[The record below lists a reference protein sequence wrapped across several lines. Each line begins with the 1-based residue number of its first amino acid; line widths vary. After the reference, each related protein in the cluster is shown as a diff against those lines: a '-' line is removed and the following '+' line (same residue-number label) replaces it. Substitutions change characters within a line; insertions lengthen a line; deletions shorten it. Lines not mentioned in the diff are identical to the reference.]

1 MKITKGAVPITGI
14 AELDID
20 LVVEKWNHLWALIE
34 NRRANEW
41 QLIKYIR
48 KDSPRLDIKLTIS
61 KEQANELIERVDLTD
76 YGSCF
81 ASYFTWVRDKDV
93 QGYS

>member
-1 MKITKGAVPITGI
+1 MKITKGEVPITGI
-14 AELDID
+14 AELDTDI
-20 LVVEKWNHLWALIE
+20 VVEEWNHLWSLIE
-34 NRRANEW
+34 NRRTNEW

-81 ASYFTWVRDKDV
+81 ASYFT
-93 QGYS
+93 